1 MEPCLY
7 VNNVYIRGFNI
18 IRLAYQFLV
27 DFRSQPNT
35 SSGSAVPT
43 ASRTPPEPSRAPEAP
58 FPQLKERWRCV
69 LIDSTA
75 MLRPLP
81 GNQAN
86 GYARIKSTAIHRQHP
101 APLI

>member
-35 SSGSAVPT
+35 SSG
-43 ASRTPPEPSRAPEAP
+43 
-58 FPQLKERWRCV
+58 
-69 LIDSTA
+69 
-75 MLRPLP
+75 
-81 GNQAN
+81 
-86 GYARIKSTAIHRQHP
+86 
-101 APLI
+101 